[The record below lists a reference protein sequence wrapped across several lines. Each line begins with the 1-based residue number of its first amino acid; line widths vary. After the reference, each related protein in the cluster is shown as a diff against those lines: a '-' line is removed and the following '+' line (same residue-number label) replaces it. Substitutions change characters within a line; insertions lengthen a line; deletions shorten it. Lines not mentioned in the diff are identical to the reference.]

1 MDITVLWR
9 TLAAIG
15 VLGLIVLSVL
25 WNGWLTPV
33 QQFPR
38 SIEIAILTVP
48 LLFFVRGI
56 LYGRRDT
63 FIAVTLLSF
72 PYALLGI
79 WYIFSKEES
88 LYGYLMLALSL
99 CLFFG
104 SLLNVWVLD
113 KRDKLEKTFAE
124 GVSEKGEGS

>member
-15 VLGLIVLSVL
+15 ILGLVILSVL

-33 QQFPR
+33 QHFPR
-38 SIEIAILTVP
+38 SIEIAVLTVP
-48 LLFFVRGI
+48 LLFFVRGV
-56 LYGRRDT
+56 LYGKRNT

-72 PYALLGI
+72 PYGLLGI
-79 WYIFSKEES
+79 WYIFSPEEFV
-88 LYGYLMLALSL
+88 YGYFMLALSL
-99 CLFFG
+99 FLFFG

-113 KRDKLEKTFAE
+113 KRDKLGQELE
-124 GVSEKGEGS
+124 GVKEKSE